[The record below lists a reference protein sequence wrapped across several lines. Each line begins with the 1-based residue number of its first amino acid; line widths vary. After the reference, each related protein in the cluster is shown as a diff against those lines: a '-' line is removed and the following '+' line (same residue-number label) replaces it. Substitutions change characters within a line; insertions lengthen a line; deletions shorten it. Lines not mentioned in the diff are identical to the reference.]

1 MNQFLAYTVV
11 GIVAGC
17 IYAITA
23 TGLVVTY
30 TTTGIFNFAH
40 GAVGMVS
47 AFAYWQ
53 LSSADAI
60 GPLSFHLS
68 QPVAALVVIFVM
80 APLFGAAVEWV
91 LMRPLRGASLDV
103 TLTVTLGLLLLLLGL
118 AVVLWD
124 PTKPRIIYPFF
135 RGASVTICMTSS
147 TRPVSSSKFSRTC
160 GWRSNSVRNA
170 ASARVRQE

>member
-1 MNQFLAYTVV
+1 MLGWEAPLTARPTRHLLGAWASSMDQFLAYTVV

-23 TGLVVTY
+23 AGLVVTY

-80 APLFGAAVEWV
+80 APLFGAA
-91 LMRPLRGASLDV
+91 
-103 TLTVTLGLLLLLLGL
+103 
-118 AVVLWD
+118 
-124 PTKPRIIYPFF
+124 
-135 RGASVTICMTSS
+135 
-147 TRPVSSSKFSRTC
+147 
-160 GWRSNSVRNA
+160 
-170 ASARVRQE
+170 